1 MIFESEKITQ
11 YNHDWYQA
19 VDDFIHKA
27 CEEGS
32 AGTYTKQKLDLDN
45 LDPLSSLWLSV
56 VNNTVVSIS
65 YAQRSFITGTP
76 ESIRKCRYHIL
87 KNYRRGRFGFKMMK
101 HQIAW
106 AKQNGFKHYYWTHD
120 VKDHAINQL
129 FQHKKTYSL
138 GDNDNQYFR
147 DPDFLKLTLEKQM
160 VFRDTPKS
168 DMIQFIYS
176 YHIDPAYKWQPTK
189 SVINFSHQGQIDNV
203 NKVIG

>member
-19 VDDFIHKA
+19 VDDFIHTA

-106 AKQNGFKHYYWTHD
+106 AKSNGFKHYYWTHD

-168 DMIQFIYS
+168 DMIQFVYS
-176 YHIDPAYKWQPTK
+176 YYIDPAYKWQPTK
-189 SVINFSHQGQIDNV
+189 SVINFSHQGQIDDV